1 MSSIDYPLPKEI
13 NSKSFEVKQTARW
26 FHLGQQP
33 SDCGKILIA
42 LHGYGQHPA
51 YMMESLKPLLDSIE
65 NLCIVAPEGL
75 SRFYIKGTDGRVGA
89 SWMTRD
95 DRVQDIKDNI
105 YYLNSWWDSI
115 EVKSETEII
124 LLGFSQGVATAG
136 RWLADGFGSDKV
148 IFHSGS
154 IPAEWQDDAPS
165 FNTRINKWTILR
177 GDSDN
182 IYPEETHKA
191 TATLFERL
199 SLNFESLSFDGSHKM
214 TAQHLKDLI

>member
-33 SDCGKILIA
+33 SNCGKILIA

-105 YYLNSWWDSI
+105 Y
-115 EVKSETEII
+115 
-124 LLGFSQGVATAG
+124 
-136 RWLADGFGSDKV
+136 
-148 IFHSGS
+148 
-154 IPAEWQDDAPS
+154 
-165 FNTRINKWTILR
+165 
-177 GDSDN
+177 
-182 IYPEETHKA
+182 PEETHKA

-214 TAQHLKDLI
+214 TAQNLKDLI

>member
-1 MSSIDYPLPKEI
+1 MSSTDYPLPKGI
-13 NSKSFEVKQTARW
+13 NSNSFEVKQTARW

-51 YMMESLKPLLDSIE
+51 YMMETLKPLLDSIE

-95 DRVQDIKDNI
+95 DRAQDIKDHL
-105 YYLNSWWDSI
+105 YYLNSWWDSL
-115 EVKSETEII
+115 EVKTGTEVI

-136 RWLADGFGSDKV
+136 RWLADGFSSDKV

-154 IPAEWQDDAPS
+154 IPAEWHDEAPS
-165 FNTRINKWTILR
+165 FNTRINTWTILR
-177 GDSDN
+177 GDSDS
-182 IYPEETHKA
+182 IYPEETHQS

-199 SLNFESLSFDGSHKM
+199 GLNFDSLSFDDSHKM
-214 TAQHLKDLI
+214 KAQHLQELI

>member
-1 MSSIDYPLPKEI
+1 MV
-13 NSKSFEVKQTARW
+13 SF
-26 FHLGQQP
+26 GSQP
-33 SDCGKILIA
+33 STRKILIA
-42 LHGYGQHPA
+42 PHGYGQHPA

-182 IYPEETHKA
+182 IYPWKKPTKQLQLYLKHLVLILKA
-191 TATLFERL
+191 
-199 SLNFESLSFDGSHKM
+199 NPFDGSHKM
-214 TAQHLKDLI
+214 TAQHLNGLDLR